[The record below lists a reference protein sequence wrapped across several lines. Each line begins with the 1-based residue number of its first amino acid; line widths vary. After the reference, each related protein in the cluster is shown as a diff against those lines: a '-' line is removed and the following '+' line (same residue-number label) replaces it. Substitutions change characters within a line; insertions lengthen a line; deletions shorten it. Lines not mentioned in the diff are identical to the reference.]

1 MSRVAG
7 LLRPDSPTRGPPFV
21 PSSTMRVDDLAKA
34 LRVNRVCETINPV
47 ASARNSLRVL
57 IITKELKMKR
67 IHVLL
72 VVLFVTGLVRGD
84 ASVTREQDP
93 LTVNPKTIALKLE
106 NARVRVLEATLKP
119 GDKEKPHSHPAYV
132 IYVIAGGKFRNH
144 AADGT
149 VTDGEFKTGDVIY
162 RDPISQHWAE
172 NTGDTTIRLE
182 LVELK
187 N

>member
-1 MSRVAG
+1 
-7 LLRPDSPTRGPPFV
+7 
-21 PSSTMRVDDLAKA
+21 
-34 LRVNRVCETINPV
+34 
-47 ASARNSLRVL
+47 
-57 IITKELKMKR
+57 MKR
-67 IHVLL
+67 VYILLFVLL
-72 VVLFVTGLVRGD
+72 VTGLARGD

-93 LTVNPKTIALKLE
+93 LVVNAKTIALKLE
-106 NARVRVLEATLKP
+106 NSRVRVLEATIKP
-119 GDKEKPHSHPAYV
+119 GDKEKTHSHPAYV

-162 RDPISQHWAE
+162 REPVTHWAE
-172 NTGDTTIRLE
+172 NIGDTTIRLE